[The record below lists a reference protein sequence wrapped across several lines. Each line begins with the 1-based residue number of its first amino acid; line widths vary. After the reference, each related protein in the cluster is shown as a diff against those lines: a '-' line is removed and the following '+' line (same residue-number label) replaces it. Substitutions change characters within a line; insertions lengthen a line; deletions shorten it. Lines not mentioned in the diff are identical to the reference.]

1 MKTIASKRTAY
12 FSFPKTNAFWMPLLG
27 TLVEYYD
34 YALYGFT
41 AVLISQL
48 YFPAVDPTASLLKT
62 YVVFALGSIAKPIGS
77 LIFGWIGDHMGRK
90 IALQWSMLGI
100 FIPTTLIG
108 LLPTY
113 QEWGISATIIL
124 IFCRLFQGVFLSGET
139 EGARIYLYESFLKD
153 RPTLINCIVGISC
166 YLGIFLASY
175 AVSFVPLSAETN
187 TWRIPF
193 LIGGALG
200 GIIFVIRRFLNES
213 TDYLAY
219 QRQSKHSKTSSKIS
233 KKAFLG
239 TIFLCGGVG
248 GLYQLFF
255 VFFGSYLSN
264 VMGFFTSIQIQ
275 AFTPIMLLTHII
287 SLLGAAWLADYFSP
301 KKVISWGLILTIPLI
316 CLLGYQLF
324 CNCVRLELFL
334 AISVSYAMMTTPGF
348 NLIIASVGVG
358 KRYRFVSLGHALGSV
373 LFSGCAPAVS
383 LFLWQQTH
391 FSFAP
396 VIHALALCLCVQGG
410 VTLLCRPHEKDG

>member
-1 MKTIASKRTAY
+1 MKTIASKLTTY
-12 FSFPKTNAFWMPLLG
+12 FSFPKTNAFWLPLLG

-48 YFPAVDPTASLLKT
+48 YFPEADPTVSLLKT

-77 LIFGWIGDHMGRK
+77 LIFGWVGDRMGRK

-124 IFCRLFQGVFLSGET
+124 IFCRLFQGIFLAGET
-139 EGARIYLYESFLKD
+139 DGARIFLYESFLKD
-153 RPTLINCIVGISC
+153 RPTLVNCIVGITC

-175 AVSFVPLSAETN
+175 AVSFVPLTAQTN
-187 TWRIPF
+187 AWRMLF
-193 LIGGALG
+193 LIGGVLG
-200 GIIFVIRRFLNES
+200 GIIFIIRRFLSES

-219 QRQSKHSKTSSKIS
+219 QLQSKTTKISSKIS
-233 KKAFLG
+233 KKAFAG
-239 TIFLCGGVG
+239 TILLCGGVG

-255 VFFGSYLSN
+255 VFLGSYLSN
-264 VMGFFTSIQIQ
+264 IMGVFTTAQMQ
-275 AFTPIMLLTHII
+275 AFTPIMLFVHII
-287 SLLGAAWLADYFSP
+287 SLLGSAWLADYFSP
-301 KKVISWGLILTIPLI
+301 KKVISWGLMLTIPLVLI
-316 CLLGYQLF
+316 LGCQLLF
-324 CNCVRLELFL
+324 NCVRLELFL
-334 AISVSYAMMTTPGF
+334 VISVSYAMITTPGF

-358 KRYRFVSLGHALGSV
+358 KRYRFVSLGHALGSI

-391 FSFAP
+391 LSIAP
-396 VIHALALCLCVQGG
+396 IIHALALCLCVQGG
-410 VTLLCRPHEKDG
+410 VILLCHSREKAA